1 VQNETI
7 EKARKCRE
15 LRASGQSLR
24 KIAAAVGCGLAT
36 VQRLLAVPVHPAE
49 AEIIMG
55 ELLAVPGSKNKG
67 AIPGK
72 TGIKGRPVL
81 DDAPTLSEI
90 GISKRESAEAIEE
103 LSLDLTEDLAKKGK
117 ETQGTR
123 TDLLSKIDKKLPSHN
138 TQKEIAKAEHQEPQ
152 VAVQEAEVQHAEPVV
167 IAVEAEVQAQAPE
180 VQTREDDPPYVN
192 TGCPKCGCLWCDPVE
207 VNRFFGRR
215 RWRGTCQNCGRRFSL
230 YEKSGE

>member
-1 VQNETI
+1 MFSPLSPRRSFRV
-7 EKARKCRE
+7 
-15 LRASGQSLR
+15 LR
-24 KIAAAVGCGLAT
+24 
-36 VQRLLAVPVHPAE
+36 VHPAE

-117 ETQGTR
+117 ENISESNKNRANPT
-123 TDLLSKIDKKLPSHN
+123 LSKIDKAASHN
-138 TQKEIAKAEHQEPQ
+138 TRKEIAKAEHQEPQ